1 MKNIVLV
8 CNNDF
13 ISRLRMKILAVL
25 AAAAA
30 LFLFACYEPSPLY
43 GKWADNYG
51 NQITFIS
58 DGTFVAK
65 IFTSDVD
72 ESAVTYQGDYSV
84 IDNVLVFSVSDGNSI
99 NTEWDIRGSML
110 FLEWAVSENR
120 TKQLTLYH
128 VSK

>member
-1 MKNIVLV
+1 MRNIFLI
-8 CNNDF
+8 CNYDF
-13 ISRLRMKILAVL
+13 MGLLRKGMIAVL
-25 AAAAA
+25 AAVAAV
-30 LFLFACYEPSPLY
+30 FLSACYEPSPLY

-65 IFTSDVD
+65 IFTSDAD
-72 ESAVTYQGDYSV
+72 ESAVVYQGDYSV

-110 FLEWAVSENR
+110 YLEWAVSENR
-120 TKQLTLYH
+120 TKQLTLYL

>member
-1 MKNIVLV
+1 MKNLTKKNLFKNKLQNKSVFAVVFV
-8 CNNDF
+8 CT
-13 ISRLRMKILAVL
+13 LM
-25 AAAAA
+25 
-30 LFLFACYEPSPLY
+30 LFSCYSPNPIY

-65 IFTSDVD
+65 IFTSDAD
-72 ESAVTYQGDYSV
+72 ESAVVYQGDYSV

-110 FLEWAVSENR
+110 YLEWAVSENR

>member
-1 MKNIVLV
+1 MKNTVLV

-25 AAAAA
+25 AAVAA
-30 LFLFACYEPSPLY
+30 LFLSACYEPSPLY

>member
-1 MKNIVLV
+1 MKNTVLV

-84 IDNVLVFSVSDGNSI
+84 IDNVLGARGRVSVTFEKGKS
-99 NTEWDIRGSML
+99 
-110 FLEWAVSENR
+110 
-120 TKQLTLYH
+120 
-128 VSK
+128 